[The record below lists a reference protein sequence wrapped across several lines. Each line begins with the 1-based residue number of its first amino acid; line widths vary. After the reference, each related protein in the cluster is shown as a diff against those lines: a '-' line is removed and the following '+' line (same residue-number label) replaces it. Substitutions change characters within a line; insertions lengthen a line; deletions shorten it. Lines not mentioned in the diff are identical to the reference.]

1 MRRGQRASCSSES
14 EEHQRPWST
23 DSDDQFTPSGCSSDE
38 DSSSVSDAEAMKRS
52 QRFSGSFSFEEDQQ
66 LKSKNEGREG
76 EARTSCGLSV
86 SEVVESELVTSCAK
100 AEKRGIVCDANRPR
114 SSLFRPQG
122 LWLAMTRC
130 LSLRWVSMSRQTN
143 RKLVYR
149 VDLDHEDTQSPTS
162 SDSTRESSGSSD
174 SDDKDVSL
182 LRHKE
187 KDVSGRGVENVP
199 PPRRGISHSSPRVPR
214 TRRASDLVLASTI
227 LEKEMFLRVELVDSG
242 DEGGDLRY
250 RAEWKL
256 SDRSRE
262 LAEGVW
268 LSRSQNVID

>member
-23 DSDDQFTPSGCSSDE
+23 GSDDDQFTPSGCSSDE
-38 DSSSVSDAEAMKRS
+38 DSSSASDAEAMKRS

-66 LKSKNEGREG
+66 LKSKNEGREEEE

-86 SEVVESELVTSCAK
+86 SELVTSCAK
-100 AEKRGIVCDANRPR
+100 AEKRAIICGANRPR

-122 LWLAMTRC
+122 LWLAMARC

-149 VDLDHEDTQSPTS
+149 VDLDREGTPSSTS

-182 LRHKE
+182 LRRKA
-187 KDVSGRGVENVP
+187 KDVGGGGVKNVP
-199 PPRRGISHSSPRVPR
+199 PPRRGISRSSPRVPR
-214 TRRASDLVLASTI
+214 TRRASDSVLASMT

-242 DEGGDLRY
+242 DDGGDLRY

-256 SDRSRE
+256 SDRRRE

-268 LSRSQNVID
+268 LSPSPNLRE